1 MVVQSNYFEFWY
13 IAGAMFTRIADL
25 TWQRPKL
32 VLVAAAVFVLV
43 AFAVGGRVED
53 YLKPAGFND
62 PSSESQR
69 AQDLLIARTGHDGVP
84 AIVALVRPRAEGAR
98 LALRDPG
105 TRRELARL
113 ARELRSVEGV
123 ARVDA
128 PLAGRGSALLSAYL
142 VSGDEEIAGN
152 AAEEA
157 ERRLSSERFD
167 VEVGGYA
174 AGFNEVNDTTRSDL
188 IRAELIA
195 FPVLALLLLIVF
207 RGVVAAGIPLL
218 VGGLSVAGTFLA
230 LRVMSEFVD
239 TSIFAL
245 NISTALGLGL
255 AVDYG
260 LLLVSRYREEL
271 ERHGVASREAHRR
284 VVETAGRTVVYSGMT
299 VAVAM
304 AALTLMPQRFLYSM
318 GAGGAFVAAFAALG
332 ALLLVPAVL
341 ALLGERVNSLSL
353 RRGPAVSDA
362 SGGWYRLAAGV
373 MRRPVPVALG
383 SAAVML
389 VLALPL
395 LGIDLT
401 GPSPEIVP
409 RGKPS
414 RVVSETIERDYPP
427 GLETPIS
434 VTVDGPLSDAR
445 LERLRARI
453 GSIDGIATS
462 TPFQRLSPRVAQASF
477 GASEDTLADRS
488 QDAVR
493 AIRALPAPLLVSGNA
508 AEFLDLKQSLRET
521 APVVVGLIALTTLVL
536 LFMLTGSVVLPL
548 KTLLMNVL
556 TLAATLGVVV
566 AAFEW
571 GILDG
576 PLDYFGPSATETSMI
591 VVLFAVT
598 FGLATDYAV
607 LVLARIKE
615 LHDSGLPNEEAVAV
629 GIARTGRVITA
640 AAVCL
645 AAVFFAF
652 TTSSV
657 FFMKQMGVGQ
667 SVAVLLDASIVR
679 ALLVPALMRLLG
691 DWNWWAPSP
700 LRRFQ
705 QRYGFSEA

>member
-1 MVVQSNYFEFWY
+1 
-13 IAGAMFTRIADL
+13 MFTRIADL

-32 VLVAAAVFVLV
+32 ILAAVGVFVLV
-43 AFAVGGRVED
+43 AFAFGGRVED

-62 PSSESQR
+62 PSSESKR
-69 AQDLLIARTGHDGVP
+69 AQDLLIEETGHDGVP
-84 AIVALVRPRAEGAR
+84 AIVVLVRPEAGR
-98 LALRDPG
+98 LDASAPA
-105 TRRELARL
+105 TRRELGRL
-113 ARELRSVEGV
+113 ARELRGIEGV

-128 PLAGRGSALLSAYL
+128 PIGREHPELVARDDRSALLTAYL
-142 VSGDEEIAGN
+142 TSGDEEIAGN
-152 AAEEA
+152 AAEAA
-157 ERRLSSERFD
+157 EQRLKSDDLD

-195 FPVLALLLLIVF
+195 FPVLALLLLLVF

-271 ERHGVASREAHRR
+271 ERHGATREAHRR

-304 AALTLMPQRFLYSM
+304 AALTLMPQRLLYSM
-318 GAGGAFVAAFAALG
+318 GAGGAFVSAFAALG
-332 ALLLVPAVL
+332 ALFLVPAVL
-341 ALLGERVNSLSL
+341 ALLGERVNALSL

-373 MRRPVPVALG
+373 MRRPIPVALG
-383 SAAVML
+383 STAVL
-389 VLALPL
+389 LALALPL
-395 LGIDLT
+395 LSIDLT
-401 GPSPEIVP
+401 GPSPDIVP

-414 RVVSETIERDYPP
+414 RVVSETVSRDYSR

-434 VTVDGPLSDAR
+434 VTVDGSASDNE
-445 LERLRARI
+445 LKRLRATIAR
-453 GSIDGIATS
+453 IDGVATA
-462 TPFQRLSPRVAQASF
+462 TPFQRVSEQAAQASF
-477 GASEDTLADRS
+477 GTEDKTLSDRS
-488 QDAVR
+488 QQAVR
-493 AIRALPAPLLVSGNA
+493 EIRALDEPAPLLVSGNT
-508 AEFLDLKQSLRET
+508 AEFLDLKQSLRKT
-521 APVVVGLIALTTLVL
+521 GPVVVGLIALTTLVL
-536 LFMLTGSVVLPL
+536 LFMLTGSIVLPL

-571 GILDG
+571 GILEG
-576 PLDYFGPSATETSMI
+576 PLDYFGPAATETSMI

-640 AAVCL
+640 AAICL

-657 FFMKQMGVGQ
+657 FFMKQIGVGQ
-667 SVAVLLDASIVR
+667 SAAVLIDATIVR
-679 ALLVPALMRLLG
+679 ALLVPALMRLFG
-691 DWNWWAPSP
+691 DWNWWAPAP

-705 QRYGFSEA
+705 RRFGFSEA